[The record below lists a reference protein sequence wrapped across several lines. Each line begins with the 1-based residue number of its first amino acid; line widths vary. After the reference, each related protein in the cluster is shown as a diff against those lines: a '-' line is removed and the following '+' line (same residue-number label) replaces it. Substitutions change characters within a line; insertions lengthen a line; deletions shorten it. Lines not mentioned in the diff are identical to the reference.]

1 MLTLQSRF
9 ASVTILCTLVICLFS
24 ATPVKAVSLSPF
36 WEITGSDVLGRT
48 WNGSTLFFSKDSPL
62 GTNHSLGGFFEWTSN
77 DGRSGEEHFVGTLF
91 PNNHLIIDG
100 TAITGPASG
109 IILSHYEADL
119 TPSGTQLINGVWTM
133 RAAGVWSATILPEPE
148 TYAMLLTGLGLI
160 GFIARR
166 QNGPQRAR
174 SSEFPIPF
182 KTVRMNS

>member
-1 MLTLQSRF
+1 
-9 ASVTILCTLVICLFS
+9 
-24 ATPVKAVSLSPF
+24 
-36 WEITGSDVLGRT
+36 
-48 WNGSTLFFSKDSPL
+48 
-62 GTNHSLGGFFEWTSN
+62 
-77 DGRSGEEHFVGTLF
+77 
-91 PNNHLIIDG
+91 
-100 TAITGPASG
+100 
-109 IILSHYEADL
+109 
-119 TPSGTQLINGVWTM
+119 M